1 MAGKLENE
9 RHSVLELYPIVV
21 GRIMWGDKLT
31 NQRVIFFS
39 DNESVVHV
47 INKQTT
53 KDKALLAL
61 LHQLVLACL
70 RYNILFKARHIA
82 SSKNVLADSLSQLQV
97 EKFRRTSQGMDLA
110 PTQIQVHLQPQNWVI
125 P

>member
-1 MAGKLENE
+1 MKDI
-9 RHSVLELYPIVV
+9 SVLELYPIVV
-21 GRIMWGDKLT
+21 GLIMWADKLT

-61 LHQLVLACL
+61 LRQLVLACL

-82 SSKNVLADSLSQLQV
+82 GSKNVLADSLSRLQV
-97 EKFRRTSQGMDLA
+97 EKFRRMSQGMDLA
-110 PTQIQVHLQPQNWVI
+110 PTQIPVHLQPQNWVI

>member
-1 MAGKLENE
+1 
-9 RHSVLELYPIVV
+9 
-21 GRIMWGDKLT
+21 MWADKLT
-31 NQRVIFFS
+31 NQQVIFFS

-61 LHQLVLACL
+61 LRQLVLACL

-82 SSKNVLADSLSQLQV
+82 GSKNVLADSLSRLRLSRLQV
-97 EKFRRTSQGMDLA
+97 EKFKRISQGMDLA
-110 PTQIQVHLQPQNWVI
+110 PTKIPVHLQPQNWAI